1 MAGIILL
8 EAVESLQ
15 PKQSVQST
23 SERSLS
29 LVDLGKKLLE
39 SARLGETEEVRQ
51 LMTNGAPFTT
61 DWLGTSPLHMAAQFG
76 HISTAEVLIRAGIS
90 RDARTKV
97 DRTPLHVAAQEGHA
111 DIVELLLKNGADIE
125 AKDMLKMTPL
135 HWAVE
140 RGHVQ
145 VIELLLEY
153 DADIHSMSKFEKTPV
168 SVALDNG
175 RLDIV
180 QLLTSGQTGK
190 RTALDET
197 EESTALLSTTK
208 LDENELEAS
217 VEEQEDV
224 TLHTAAGTVK
234 GIPVRPILLH
244 ANLSNIKNEK
254 DDSDIEEETNDQG
267 STSVLAT
274 LAALAETMGPL
285 TAQAGNGVSAAETLQ
300 WLEQHGI
307 TMLSGDNSTI
317 ITSALESGQ
326 TISLTEAGKLA
337 LNWTKKQNSS
347 NSRNADAVETSTL
360 EQTIENV
367 VANMSNQKVITIVT
381 DQSQIP
387 SLVSGASSGSIVVM
401 ANSDLDPSGE
411 LMSVTLDSTQED
423 VTEPETK
430 KIRRGPVIKDE
441 NIVDDLASLDRDQL
455 AQRLEEAQ
463 RKAKEYEEQLR
474 MKEHEAAE
482 YKKRLDSI
490 SSQALVIKK

>member
-15 PKQSVQST
+15 PKQTGQST
-23 SERSLS
+23 SERSMS

-39 SARLGETEEVRQ
+39 SARLGETEDVRT

-125 AKDMLKMTPL
+125 AKDMLKMSPL

-140 RGHVQ
+140 RGHIS

-153 DADIHSMSKFEKTPV
+153 DADIHSVSKFEKTPV

-180 QLLTSGQTGK
+180 QLLTSGHTGK
-190 RTALDET
+190 RTVLDET
-197 EESTALLSTTK
+197 EESTELIAMTK
-208 LDENELEAS
+208 LDENELVAS
-217 VEEQEDV
+217 VEDQEDV
-224 TLHTAAGTVK
+224 TLHSASGTIR
-234 GIPVRPILLH
+234 GTVRPILLH
-244 ANLSNIKNEK
+244 ANLSNIKNDVKE
-254 DDSDIEEETNDQG
+254 DSEQEEEAGDQG

-285 TAQAGNGVSAAETLQ
+285 TAHSGNSVSAAETLQ

-347 NSRNADAVETSTL
+347 NSRNADNTEARTL
-360 EQTIENV
+360 EQAIENA

-387 SLVSGASSGSIVVM
+387 SLVSGGASGSIVVM
-401 ANSDLDPSGE
+401 ANSDVDPSGQ

-423 VTEPETK
+423 MEEPEPK
-430 KIRRGPVIKDE
+430 RLKREPIFRDDSL
-441 NIVDDLASLDRDQL
+441 DDLASLDRHQL

-463 RKAKEYEEQLR
+463 RKAREYEEQLR

-490 SSQALVIKK
+490 SSQALAIKK